1 MSNKSKLYL
10 WNKKRKR
17 TKSRLKLGSHP
28 RLVVYRSNVHI
39 YAQVIDDNKNT
50 TLASIS
56 SNDKKLNSSISKVDG
71 KVGKSKIV
79 GESLAQKLKEKK
91 ISQVIFDRNGY
102 KFHGRVKALADSIR
116 ESGIK
121 L

>member
-10 WNKKRKR
+10 WNKKRQR
-17 TKSRLKLGSHP
+17 TKSHLKLGTHP

-50 TLASIS
+50 TLIAVS
-56 SNDKKLNSSISKVDG
+56 SKDKKINSSILKAEG
-71 KVGKSKIV
+71 KIGKSRVV
-79 GESLAQKLKEKK
+79 GEFLGKELKNNK
-91 ISQVIFDRNGY
+91 INQVIFDRNGY
-102 KFHGRVKALADSIR
+102 KYHGRVKALADSIR
-116 ESGIK
+116 EVGVK